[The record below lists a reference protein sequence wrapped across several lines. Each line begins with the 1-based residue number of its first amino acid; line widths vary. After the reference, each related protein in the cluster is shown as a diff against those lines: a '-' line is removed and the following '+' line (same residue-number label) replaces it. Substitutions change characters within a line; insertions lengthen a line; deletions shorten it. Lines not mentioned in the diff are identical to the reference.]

1 MLRLNGGQDKQQ
13 WEKRKMNQ
21 RDTPFLFDQPGR
33 YCIFVQGQ
41 LSTSWSSRL
50 SDMEITVQDSEGQP
64 PVTILTGEVRDQAA
78 LMGVLNAL
86 YNMRCAVLKVEQ
98 LDTTLS
104 SVTPTN
110 DMRQSE

>member
-1 MLRLNGGQDKQQ
+1 
-13 WEKRKMNQ
+13 MNQ

-41 LSTSWSSRL
+41 LSSSWSSRL
-50 SDMEITVQDSEGQP
+50 SDMEITVQESEDQQS
-64 PVTILTGEVRDQAA
+64 VTMLTGQLRDQAA

-86 YNMRCAVLKVEQ
+86 YDMRCAVLKIEN

-104 SVTPTN
+104 AGTPQADET
-110 DMRQSE
+110 RQSE

>member
-1 MLRLNGGQDKQQ
+1 
-13 WEKRKMNQ
+13 MNQ

-33 YCIFVQGQ
+33 YRIFVQGQ

-50 SDMEITVQDSEGQP
+50 SDMEITVQDSEGQQ

-104 SVTPTN
+104 SVTPTTTKRDN
-110 DMRQSE
+110 LNRS

>member
-1 MLRLNGGQDKQQ
+1 
-13 WEKRKMNQ
+13 MNQ

-33 YCIFVQGQ
+33 YQIFVQGQ
-41 LSTSWSSRL
+41 LSTSWSNRL

-110 DMRQSE
+110 ETRQSE

>member
-1 MLRLNGGQDKQQ
+1 MKQSDK
-13 WEKRKMNQ
+13 
-21 RDTPFLFDQPGR
+21 PFLFDQPGR
-33 YCIFVQGQ
+33 YRIFVQGQ

-50 SDMEITVQDSEGQP
+50 SDMEITVQDAEGQP

-110 DMRQSE
+110 EMRQSE